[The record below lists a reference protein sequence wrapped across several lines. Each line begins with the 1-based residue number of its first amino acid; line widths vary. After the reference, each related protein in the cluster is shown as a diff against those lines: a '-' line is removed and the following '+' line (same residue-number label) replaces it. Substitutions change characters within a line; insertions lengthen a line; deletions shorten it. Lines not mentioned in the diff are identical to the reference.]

1 MLNHKTEQSMK
12 KVTLFVGMIAM
23 AAFLSTSVLA
33 QDKTQDK
40 TKEAKPATTQAAPA
54 KTDAK
59 APASKEAC
67 KPGCTMHKEGSKCC
81 DKDKK
86 TTATPEKK

>member
-1 MLNHKTEQSMK
+1 MK
-12 KVTLFVGMIAM
+12 KVTLFIGMIAM

-33 QDKTQDK
+33 QDKT
-40 TKEAKPATTQAAPA
+40 TKDTKAAPATTTTTTSA

-59 APASKEAC
+59 APAKDTKEGC
-67 KPGCTMHKEGSKCC
+67 KPGCTMHKDGGKCC

-86 TTATPEKK
+86 TTTPEKK

>member
-12 KVTLFVGMIAM
+12 KVTLFVGMLAM

-40 TKEAKPATTQAAPA
+40 TKDTKATTTQAAPA

-59 APASKEAC
+59 APASKEGC
-67 KPGCTMHKEGSKCC
+67 KPGCTMKKDKCC

-86 TTATPEKK
+86 TTTPTPEKK

>member
-1 MLNHKTEQSMK
+1 MK

-23 AAFLSTSVLA
+23 AAFLSTSVSA
-33 QDKTQDK
+33 QDK
-40 TKEAKPATTQAAPA
+40 TKETKPATTQTAPA

-59 APASKEAC
+59 APASKEASKEGC
-67 KPGCTMHKEGSKCC
+67 KPGCTMHKDKCC

-86 TTATPEKK
+86 ATTAPATPEKK

>member
-1 MLNHKTEQSMK
+1 MK

-33 QDKTQDK
+33 QDKTQAK
-40 TKEAKPATTQAAPA
+40 TKDTKPATTQTTTKA
-54 KTDAK
+54 DAK
-59 APASKEAC
+59 APAATDKSKEGC
-67 KPGCTMHKEGSKCC
+67 KPGCTMHKDKCC

-86 TTATPEKK
+86 TTTPDKK